1 MSNTPKTIR
10 LADYRQPD
18 YLIHETHLHFELYDD
33 HALVHAH
40 LLLERNPQLDSSQLP
55 PLVLDGV
62 NLELKHIALD
72 DRVLDEGEYQVDA
85 ESLQLQPVKAEFT
98 LDTTVRIEPQ
108 NNTEL
113 EGLYRSGGMF
123 CTQCEAEGFRKITYY
138 QDRPDV
144 MSSFTTTLSADKQQ
158 YPVLLSNGNKIDE
171 GEEGERH
178 WATWEDPHKKPAYLF
193 ALVAGDLW
201 CVEDSFTTMSGR
213 EVTLRMFVEPQNID
227 KCQHGMDSLKK
238 SMRWDEKVY
247 GREYDL
253 DIFMIV
259 AVDDFNMGAMENKGL
274 NIFNSSCVLAK
285 PETSTD
291 AAFQRIESIVAHE
304 YFHNWSGNRVTCRDW
319 FQLSLKEGFTV
330 FRDAEFSSDMNSRTV
345 KRIEDVTFLRTH
357 QFAEDAGPLAHPVRP
372 PEYMEI
378 SNFYTW
384 TIYEKGAEVVRML
397 HTLLGPELFR
407 KGSDLYFE
415 RHDGQAVTCDDFVA
429 AMGAVSGRDL
439 TRFKLWYSQAGTPVL
454 HVSDRY
460 DAEKQEYRLQ
470 VRQSCPA
477 TPGQP
482 EKEPF
487 VIPLAMGLLD
497 AATGEE
503 IRLPLPAAIVV
514 PSPDTTTLDPVI
526 AAQDSAIA
534 GPSLVIAG
542 LDPAIS
548 SDCAAGQGDHPV
560 KPGDDVVCDAGDDAL
575 CDVSN
580 GVSDSAADNV
590 MSSAGEDAPHNVVLE
605 VTEAAQEFVF
615 TGIANQPLP
624 SLLRGFSAPVK
635 LEYDYSREQLA
646 FLLAHDT
653 DGFNRWEAGQQLAIQ
668 VFSEAL
674 HQQQN
679 GQPLEFDPQLAQA
692 LTKVLADDQLDE
704 ALKAEIISLPSL
716 AYLLELQ
723 DIVDVANSH
732 AVREALRL
740 SLAQQLEQPLR
751 EIYLQLREQARNTE
765 YRPEAGQIGR
775 RRLQSMALSY
785 LMLLE
790 KTSSLSNQ
798 TSSLPGQTS
807 SLPDLIRQSPDP
819 VQSSEEITRS
829 SRMMTEPA
837 VIEQA
842 GQYLA
847 ACIEQFEQADNMT
860 ERLAALSNLVNSNAR
875 GQAEQ
880 ALAAFGEE
888 FAGEPLVMDQ
898 WFSVQASSPVFSDAA
913 QIRKLMEHP
922 AFSIK
927 NPNKVRA
934 VLGAFSQHNLP
945 QFHAADGSGYALLAE
960 QVAALDAL
968 NPQMSARMVNPLTR
982 WRRHS
987 APLGERMRKELEKL
1001 QALPKLSKDLYE
1013 VLDKA
1018 LIDN

>member
-18 YLIHETHLHFELYDD
+18 YLINETHLHFELYDD

-40 LLLERNPQLDSSQLP
+40 LVLERNPQLGVDLP

-62 NLELKHIALD
+62 KLELKHIALD
-72 DRVLDEGEYQVDA
+72 DRVLEQGEYQVSA
-85 ESLQLQPVKAEFT
+85 ESLQLQPEKAEFT

-144 MSSFTTTLSADKQQ
+144 MSSFTTTVSADKQQ
-158 YPVLLSNGNKIDE
+158 YPVLLSNGNKVDE

-178 WATWEDPHKKPAYLF
+178 WATWHDPHKKPAYLF

-201 CVEDSFTTMSGR
+201 CVEDSFTTKSGR
-213 EVTLRMFVEPQNID
+213 EVTLRMFVEPNNID
-227 KCQHGMDSLKK
+227 KCQHGMDSLKR
-238 SMRWDEKVY
+238 SMRWDEEVY

-330 FRDAEFSSDMNSRTV
+330 FRDAEFSADMNSRTV

-372 PEYMEI
+372 SEYMEI

-429 AMGAVSGRDL
+429 AMETVSGRDL
-439 TRFKLWYSQAGTPVL
+439 TQFKRWYSQAGTPVL
-454 HVSDRY
+454 QVSDAY

-470 VRQSCPA
+470 VRQSCPP

-482 EKEPF
+482 TKEPF
-487 VIPLAMGLLD
+487 VIPLAVGLLD
-497 AATGEE
+497 ALTGEE
-503 IRLPLPAAIVV
+503 LAVQADLPAG
-514 PSPDTTTLDPVI
+514 S
-526 AAQDSAIA
+526 
-534 GPSLVIAG
+534 GG
-542 LDPAIS
+542 N
-548 SDCAAGQGDHPV
+548 AAGQSHG
-560 KPGDDVVCDAGDDAL
+560 AG
-575 CDVSN
+575 
-580 GVSDSAADNV
+580 
-590 MSSAGEDAPHNVVLE
+590 AGTVLE
-605 VTEAAQEFVF
+605 VSQPEQEFVF
-615 TGIANQPLP
+615 SNIASQPLP

-674 HQQQN
+674 QQQQS
-679 GQPLEFDPQLAQA
+679 GQAPEFDPQLAQA
-692 LTKVLADDQLDE
+692 LSRVLADEQLDE

-723 DIVDVANSH
+723 DTANVAASH

-751 EIYLQLREQARNTE
+751 EVYLQLSQQARTTE

-775 RRLQSMALSY
+775 RRLQNMALSY

-790 KTSSLSNQ
+790 QSASGPGLQ
-798 TSSLPGQTS
+798 QPGQSDVRAVRPAADALPS
-807 SLPDLIRQSPDP
+807 S
-819 VQSSEEITRS
+819 V
-829 SRMMTEPA
+829 
-837 VIEQA
+837 
-842 GQYLA
+842 LA
-847 ACIEQFEQADNMT
+847 ACIAQFEQADNMT
-860 ERLAALSNLVNSNAR
+860 ERLAALSCLVNSSAR
-875 GQAEQ
+875 EPAEQ
-880 ALAAFGEE
+880 ALSAFARE
-888 FAGEPLVMDQ
+888 FANEPLVMDQ
-898 WFSVQASSPVFSDAA
+898 WFSVQASSPLFSDAA
-913 QIRKLMEHP
+913 QIRRLMEHK

-927 NPNKVRA
+927 NPNRVRA
-934 VLGAFSQHNLP
+934 VLGAFCQHNLP

-960 QVAALDAL
+960 QVATLDAL

-982 WRRHS
+982 WRRYT
-987 APLGERMRKELEKL
+987 AAQGQLMRAQLEKL
-1001 QALPKLSKDLYE
+1001 QQMPKLSADLFE
-1013 VLDKA
+1013 VLQKA
-1018 LIDN
+1018 LD